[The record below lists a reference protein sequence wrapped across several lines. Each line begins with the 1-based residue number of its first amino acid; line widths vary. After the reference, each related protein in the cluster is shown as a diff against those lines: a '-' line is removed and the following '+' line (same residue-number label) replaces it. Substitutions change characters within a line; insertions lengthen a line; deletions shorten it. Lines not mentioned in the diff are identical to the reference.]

1 MTDRVSS
8 GTPWEPI
15 VGYSR
20 AVRAGDTIYV
30 SGCTATVEG
39 EVVAVGD
46 VYEQTRLALQV
57 IVNALARL
65 GAEATDVV
73 RTRMYVTDISRW
85 EEVARAHGEL
95 FGEVRPATSMVEVSR
110 LIDPR
115 MLVEVEA
122 VAWTGEVRSPATD

>member
-8 GTPWEPI
+8 GTPWEPV

-46 VYEQTRLALQV
+46 AYEQMRLALQV
-57 IVNALARL
+57 VVDALARL
-65 GAEATDVV
+65 GAEPAHVV
-73 RTRMYVTDISRW
+73 RTRMYVTDITRW
-85 EEVARAHGEL
+85 EEIARAHGEL
-95 FGEVRPATSMVEVSR
+95 FGETRPATSMVEVSR

-122 VAWTGEVRSPATD
+122 VAWTGGVRSPATR